1 MDAIQARADAVR
13 AAVTSASTCTP
24 AISATVKELL
34 QNTESNNDP
43 SRPASRPRSTTLSRA
58 PSRAKTALSARSTTD
73 NGGLS
78 AKEKAVLATQIITAG
93 LKALGETAKT
103 LPSSSSDKREP
114 PKNDLVKSAARNAL
128 QRSNTA
134 PMKPLQ
140 PRPLN
145 RTSTSPAVPKLCR
158 SPSSAGSSAGC
169 LPLIECTR
177 VAFATL
183 MALES
188 SKSVHLPELQLE
200 NGLSSFVN
208 KLIGLNQFEQATRE
222 LVTLKRRLERR
233 NCEEVKSSTIRA
245 KPEPSM
251 NSKTLSELMDFSK
264 VTAKGPLL
272 TLVISTQLQALRIIH
287 GLKKS
292 SHLESILPLLR
303 ESYPSSPINL
313 LLKSLK
319 DENPDQTKCSRQLES
334 LSQSLLSLTPG
345 VSTRD
350 DDFATEPRLYPS
362 PEVALEVQALGLV
375 TRLQSWSVSG
385 HRGDVDKDIVSPLS
399 KCLAAFTRR
408 TSPEHFP
415 VAFTVFSQV
424 WKRIEKL
431 GLRPTESSRSP
442 LAAIYQV
449 LATASREIGN
459 TNEAK
464 KWLTK
469 IKCLTNP
476 NEDSA
481 ARCCAVAAQL
491 LALSLKQSPQVDE
504 NLLMEVLEGLRGTL
518 GGTTAEM
525 DDLLVS
531 VCQLRKSVMNLI
543 TAKQD
548 SSVPVSQGI
557 GQLLET
563 FIFQLPRF
571 VLRWLGKRPTSSPA
585 NAAKDTVRFEQR
597 RGLLSTYLP
606 FIIDSAMM
614 LAKLLLD
621 DGRLAWDVMDA
632 TLQDS
637 LAILDTMGDLA
648 RPGTKCKPSP
658 SYHVKISHLYYQQ
671 HLALRKSPS
680 KATEITSLKALRKS
694 IESVKN
700 RSEAEQS
707 RAQLLVKWERFAE
720 LCRASGRSEDAIDAL
735 RSIRDHLVRQDVVS
749 SITTSLATEPWLVA
763 WQQSP
768 EVELLSRTVCNLAK
782 LDRKHNDWTW
792 LLVGPDK
799 ATALEHDL
807 YAIISTDHRYRQELD
822 MSSPMVKSLLQF
834 YPVDTHPIRR
844 LRTLLQLLTINMG
857 AQDGLVDLRAEVEA
871 VLETITGET
880 LADDSGLVR
889 YIPHLQALATCILA
903 LADSNL
909 NTSHVKEALTNWK
922 LMVSKC
928 TSSEQLSAYIDN
940 PPQLLT
946 NLQSFVD
953 FARVKG
959 LETLQTEILELSISL
974 SKITTDHN
982 IETLV
987 TQGIALCLQ
996 HLNHGWSSKAEKLLR
1011 DNQELVSRPETA
1023 RELAVKF
1030 HLCAAE
1036 YYMSLGSLDKAEQHM
1051 CNAQNAEMALSY
1063 EPVTRKEKISSKR
1076 ITIAYA
1082 YSLHSNLAL
1091 ERGDCYHAL
1100 RFAQTAVRKLF
1111 HEWSKLDE
1119 MRLAALDVTMGD
1131 SSQSEASE
1139 KDTSLNGSC
1148 IGQSDQPRA
1157 STGPEFWALAYPLF
1171 RFLLQLSS
1179 AYSHVGMY
1187 QETLYY
1193 AEQAH
1198 KVAKSMESAVYMSQS
1213 LAWLARVWLMA
1224 GKLEKAMELA
1234 AETRPL
1240 TFVLEPTYQN
1250 AKVLCRL
1257 SSVYGEVKDS
1267 EAQVDLI
1274 SKAESMLE
1282 ILNTDSQKSSN
1293 LTTSELASGMAKLA
1307 IEEKPVPKL
1316 AVRRRAAT
1324 KTSRGTS
1331 RNAPK
1336 KPAPKKT
1343 TRPVEAPTQVKP
1355 EDTQLSFLRA
1365 SILQN
1370 QSTRLLDRNDWAT
1383 AVTNLRTAH
1392 ELSKLPADISQAC
1405 FLMGVALIGQSLE
1418 QIGHDS
1424 VFSVIQDS
1432 TLSFPSVASSLKER
1446 AASDR
1451 LSLTKTV
1458 ASRTGPGRSK
1468 KALNNARSFVEKLR
1482 EAQGHLLTAHSIASL
1497 NGDGDLIHRIA
1508 TALQNV
1514 VILLSNTNSSK
1525 PAASHPAHA
1534 TCSVEL
1540 ARNLTW
1546 RRERK
1551 TVRLETSRDSKLD
1564 WPIPTNNTQSRRK
1577 SLGLSLDMDCFQRD
1591 YVDIIPK
1598 SWNVISISLSHC
1610 EHDLCITKLQPG
1622 QSPFGIRLP
1631 LERANSGE
1639 TETEVFSFRQ
1649 GRAEL
1654 LDIIEVANRTCH
1666 DARDMS
1672 QKGAK
1677 SQWWAEREAIDGRLK
1692 NLMECIEE
1700 TWLGGFKG
1708 IFSQHRRREDLIANF
1723 QKSFES
1729 MLDRTL
1735 PSRCQIGGKKTKTA
1749 PATRVDLDPRIYELI
1764 IGLGDPTTHVG
1775 ALDEPL
1781 TDLLYFV
1788 VDILQFHGERNAYDE
1803 IPFDEMAVGTLDALY
1818 SYYDA
1823 AKSSKDAEESDHTI
1837 LILDKS
1843 LHAFPWE
1850 TLPCLQGLAVS
1861 RVPSLDCLRRL
1872 ILEAKPAQPNPG
1884 STDNDSPDMREG
1896 HYISINSGTYI
1907 LNPSSDLK
1915 NTQATFG
1922 NALSALPPT
1931 WNNIEMREPTEA
1943 EFEAALTDKD
1953 LLLYFGHGSG
1963 AQYIRGRTI
1972 RKMDKCRA
1980 VALLM
1985 GCSSASLADVGRFE
1999 SHGPVRNYML
2009 AGSPAVVGT
2018 LWDVTD
2024 RDIDRFAGRVF
2035 EEWGLMPK
2043 GTFAEEASG
2052 KGKKVSRSNKNH
2064 QKKTIVEEDGET
2076 SKTSLVEAV
2085 AKARDACRFKYLT
2098 AAAVCV
2104 YGIPVYINSQ

>member
-1 MDAIQARADAVR
+1 
-13 AAVTSASTCTP
+13 
-24 AISATVKELL
+24 
-34 QNTESNNDP
+34 
-43 SRPASRPRSTTLSRA
+43 
-58 PSRAKTALSARSTTD
+58 
-73 NGGLS
+73 
-78 AKEKAVLATQIITAG
+78 
-93 LKALGETAKT
+93 
-103 LPSSSSDKREP
+103 
-114 PKNDLVKSAARNAL
+114 
-128 QRSNTA
+128 
-134 PMKPLQ
+134 MKPLQ
-140 PRPLN
+140 PRSLN
-145 RTSTSPAVPKLCR
+145 RTSTSPVMPKRYR
-158 SPSSAGSSAGC
+158 SPSSAASSTGC
-169 LPLIECTR
+169 LSLIECTR
-177 VAFATL
+177 CAFSTL
-183 MALES
+183 LALDS
-188 SKSVHLPELQLE
+188 SKAVHLPELQLE
-200 NGLSSFVN
+200 TGMSSFIS
-208 KLIGLNQFEQATRE
+208 KLIGLNQYESAMRE
-222 LVTLKRRLERR
+222 LLTLRRRLERK
-233 NCEEVKSSTIRA
+233 NCEDVKNTTIRA
-245 KPEPSM
+245 KTESSM
-251 NSKTLSELMDFSK
+251 SSKALFELMDFSK
-264 VTAKGPLL
+264 ITATGPLL
-272 TLVISTQLQALRIIH
+272 GLAISTQLHALRIVH
-287 GLKKS
+287 GLKKP

-303 ESYPSSPINL
+303 ETCPSSPINL

-319 DENPDQTKCSRQLES
+319 DENPDQTKCARQLES

-345 VSTRD
+345 VSAKD
-350 DDFATEPRLYPS
+350 DDFATEPRLFPS
-362 PEVALEVQALGLV
+362 PEVVLEVQALGLV

-399 KCLAAFTRR
+399 KCLAAFSRR
-408 TSPEHFP
+408 ASPGHYHI
-415 VAFTVFSQV
+415 AFTVFSQV

-442 LAAIYQV
+442 MAAIYQV
-449 LATASREIGN
+449 LATLSRETGN
-459 TNEAK
+459 VNEAK

-469 IKCLTNP
+469 IKSLTNP
-476 NEDSA
+476 KEDSA
-481 ARCCAVAAQL
+481 ARCCAITAQL
-491 LALSLKQSPQVDE
+491 LALSLKQSHQVDE
-504 NLLMEVLEGLRGTL
+504 NLLMEVMEGLKGTL
-518 GGTTAEM
+518 GGTSAEM

-531 VCQLRKSVMNLI
+531 VCHLRKSVMNLI
-543 TAKQD
+543 TERQD
-548 SSVPVSQGI
+548 NSVSVSQGV

-571 VLRWLGKRPTSSPA
+571 VLRWLGKRPISSPT
-585 NAAKDTVRFEQR
+585 NAAKDLVRFEQR
-597 RGLLSTYLP
+597 RGLLSSYLP

-614 LAKLLLD
+614 LVKLLLD

-637 LAILDTMGDLA
+637 LAILENMGDLA
-648 RPGTKCKPSP
+648 RPGTKCNPSP

-671 HLALRKSPS
+671 HLALRKSAS

-694 IESVKN
+694 IDSVKN
-700 RSEAEQS
+700 QSEAEQS

-720 LCRASGRSEDAIDAL
+720 LCRASGRLDDAIDAL

-749 SITTSLATEPWLVA
+749 TITSCLATEPWRVA

-768 EVELLSRTVCNLAK
+768 EIELLSRTVCNLAK
-782 LDRKHNDWTW
+782 LDRKCNDWTW

-822 MSSPMVKSLLQF
+822 LSSPTVKALLQF
-834 YPVDTHPIRR
+834 YPVDRHPIRR
-844 LRTLLQLLTINMG
+844 LRTLLQLLTTNMS
-857 AQDGLVDLRAEVEA
+857 AQDGLVALRAEVE
-871 VLETITGET
+871 TILKSMTEET

-889 YIPHLQALATCILA
+889 YVPHLRSLAACVLA
-903 LADSNL
+903 LVDSNL
-909 NTSHVKEALTNWK
+909 NTPHVTEALTNWK

-928 TSSEQLSAYIDN
+928 KSSDQLSAYIDN
-940 PPQLLT
+940 PSQLLT
-946 NLQSFVD
+946 SLQSFVD
-953 FARVKG
+953 FARIKG
-959 LETLQTEILELSISL
+959 LETLQTEILEVSISL
-974 SKITTDHN
+974 SKLTADRN
-982 IETLV
+982 IEILV

-1011 DNQELVSRPETA
+1011 DNQELISRPETA
-1023 RELAVKF
+1023 RELAVNF

-1036 YYMSLGSLDKAEQHM
+1036 YHMSLGALDKAEQHM
-1051 CNAQNAEMALSY
+1051 CNAQNAETALSY
-1063 EPVTRKEKISSKR
+1063 EQGARKGKGSKKR
-1076 ITIAYA
+1076 ITTAYA
-1082 YSLHSNLAL
+1082 YSLYSNLAL

-1100 RFAQTAVRKLF
+1100 RFARIAVRQLF
-1111 HEWSKLDE
+1111 HDWSKLDE
-1119 MRLAALDVTMGD
+1119 MRSAALDVTMED

-1139 KDTSLNGSC
+1139 RDTSLNSSC
-1148 IGQSDQPRA
+1148 IGQSDPPRG

-1179 AYSHVGMY
+1179 AYAHVGMY

-1193 AEQAH
+1193 AEQAQ
-1198 KVAKSMESAVYMSQS
+1198 KVARSMESAVYVSQS

-1234 AETRPL
+1234 AETKPL
-1240 TFVLEPTYQN
+1240 TLGLEPTYQN
-1250 AKVLCRL
+1250 AKVLCCL
-1257 SSVYGEVKDS
+1257 SSIYGEIKDP
-1267 EAQVDLI
+1267 EAQADLI
-1274 SKAESMLE
+1274 AKAETMLE
-1282 ILNTDSQKSSN
+1282 ILNIDNHNMSN
-1293 LTTSELASGMAKLA
+1293 SITNELELGMAKLA
-1307 IEEKPVPKL
+1307 IEEKPVPKA
-1316 AVRRRAAT
+1316 AVRRTAT
-1324 KTSRGTS
+1324 TKRSRIPSKTAS
-1331 RNAPK
+1331 K
-1336 KPAPKKT
+1336 KVAPKKT
-1343 TRPVEAPTQVKP
+1343 SPPIDAPIQLKP

-1370 QSTRLLDRNDWAT
+1370 QSTRLLDKNDWAA
-1383 AVTNLRTAH
+1383 AVTNLRTAY
-1392 ELSKLPADISQAC
+1392 ELSKLPADVSQAC

-1418 QIGHDS
+1418 QIGHDA

-1432 TLSFPSVASSLKER
+1432 TLSFPSVAGSLKER
-1446 AASDR
+1446 TASDR
-1451 LSLTKTV
+1451 LSLTKTT
-1458 ASRTGPGRSK
+1458 ASRTGRGASK
-1468 KALNNARSFVEKLR
+1468 KALNNTRSFVEKLR

-1497 NGDGDLIHRIA
+1497 NGDGDLVHRIA
-1508 TALQNV
+1508 TVLQNV

-1551 TVRLETSRDSKLD
+1551 TVRLEASRDSKLD
-1564 WPIPTNNTQSRRK
+1564 WPTLTNNTDSRRT
-1577 SLGLSLDMDCFQRD
+1577 SLGFSLDMDCFQRD

-1598 SWNVISISLSHC
+1598 SWNVISVSLSHC
-1610 EHDLCITKLQPG
+1610 EHDLCITRLQPG
-1622 QSPFGIRLP
+1622 QGPFGIRLP
-1631 LERANSGE
+1631 LERASSRDADS
-1639 TETEVFSFRQ
+1639 EVFSFRQ

-1654 LDIIEVANRTCH
+1654 LDIIETANRTCH

-1677 SQWWAEREAIDGRLK
+1677 SAWWAEREEIDGRLK
-1692 NLMECIEE
+1692 NLMECIEQ

-1708 IFSQHRRREDLIANF
+1708 IFSQHRRREDLITKF
-1723 QKSFES
+1723 QKDFENI
-1729 MLDRTL
+1729 LDKVL
-1735 PSRCQIGGKKTKTA
+1735 PSRRQFRSKKAKATPT
-1749 PATRVDLDPRIYELI
+1749 TRVNLDPRVYDLI
-1764 IGLGDPTTHVG
+1764 IGLGDPSAPEG
-1775 ALDEPL
+1775 DLDEPL
-1781 TDLLYFV
+1781 MDLLYFI

-1803 IPFDEMAVGTLDALY
+1803 VDFDELAVKTLDAVN
-1818 SYYDA
+1818 SYYVA
-1823 AKSSKDAEESDHTI
+1823 AKSSRGAEEGEHTI

-1850 TLPCLQGLAVS
+1850 SLPCLQGLAVS

-1872 ILEAKPAQPNPG
+1872 ILEAKSAQSNPVD
-1884 STDNDSPDMREG
+1884 TDDDQLSIPDAREG
-1896 HYISINSGTYI
+1896 HHISINSGTYI

-1922 NALSALPPT
+1922 NPLSTLPPA
-1931 WNNIEMREPTEA
+1931 WNSIEMREPTEA

-1972 RKMDKCRA
+1972 RKMDKCKA

-2035 EEWGLMPK
+2035 EEWGLMPR
-2043 GTFAEEASG
+2043 GTFAEETNG
-2052 KGKKVSRSNKNH
+2052 KGKKVARSNKSN
-2064 QKKTIVEEDGET
+2064 QKKANIQNNEEIG
-2076 SKTSLVEAV
+2076 KTSLVEAV

-2104 YGIPVYINSQ
+2104 YGIPVYINSGQ